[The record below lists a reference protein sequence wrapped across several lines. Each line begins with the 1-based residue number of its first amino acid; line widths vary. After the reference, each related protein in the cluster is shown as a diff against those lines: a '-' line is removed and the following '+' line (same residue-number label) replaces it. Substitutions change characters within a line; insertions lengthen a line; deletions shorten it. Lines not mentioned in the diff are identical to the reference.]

1 MKKLINPYSASLI
14 FISVLLSLF
23 GIFISGS
30 LSIVYQNLILKQIIS
45 FALGFSLMLFFA
57 FFNHKRLAPLSKIGY
72 ITLFILLLFLLLNG
86 KLSRFV
92 DFGIVTFQPSQ
103 FAYIGI
109 SLLIA
114 RIFRDPIDEEN
125 VPKIYALTFVLVGLI
140 AVLIAFE
147 PDMGSAAQVFLT
159 GFTLLHI
166 IGMPLVEFLGFSI
179 LSFLGVIL
187 MIPLNSE
194 WHRRV
199 VAFLNPYA
207 HASDEALQTLQSL
220 RAFARG
226 GITGVGFMKGIFKY
240 PSVLPVSISDFIL
253 PVIGEEL
260 GAVFVILL
268 LIAYLSLIF
277 IGFKIASNARSTF
290 SRILAL
296 GLTLGITYFAVINIA
311 VNLGLMPT
319 TGVPLPFVSFGG
331 NNMLAN
337 FIAIGILI
345 NISRTEVD

>member
-1 MKKLINPYSASLI
+1 MKKILNAYTTPLLFLTVS
-14 FISVLLSLF
+14 LSLF
-23 GIFISGS
+23 GIIVSGS
-30 LSIVYQNLILKQIIS
+30 LSIVYPNLILRQIVSVILGY
-45 FALGFSLMLFFA
+45 ALMIFFA
-57 FFNHKRLAPLSKIGY
+57 FFNHRKLASFAKIAYIVLVLSLVY
-72 ITLFILLLFLLLNG
+72 LLFSKGN
-86 KLSRFV
+86 SRFISIGL
-92 DFGIVTFQPSQ
+92 FSIQPSQ
-103 FAYIGI
+103 FAYIVI

-114 RIFRDPIDEEN
+114 RIFRDKIDEEQI
-125 VPKIYALTFVLVGLI
+125 PKVYAIIFALIVLVS
-140 AVLIAFE
+140 ALIAFE
-147 PDMGSAAQVFLT
+147 PDMGSAAQFFLT
-159 GFTLLHI
+159 GFSLLSI
-166 IGMPLVEFLGFSI
+166 IGMPLFEFFSFSL
-179 LSFLGVIL
+179 LSLFGVIA
-187 MIPLNSE
+187 MIPLNKE

-253 PVIGEEL
+253 PVIGEEF

-268 LIAYLSLIF
+268 ILTYLGIIYL
-277 IGFKIASNARSTF
+277 GFKISYDARSIF

-296 GLTLGITYFAVINIA
+296 GLTLGIAWFAVINIA

-319 TGVPLPFVSFGG
+319 TGVPLPFISYGA

-345 NISRTEVD
+345 NISRTEVE